1 MVELS
6 KRMQAVAAFVPKN
19 TVVCDVGCDHGFVS
33 IYLVQQKICPKVF
46 AMDVKKG
53 PLERAR
59 EHIQDYGLEDYIP
72 TRLSDGLSA
81 IKTEEA
87 EVSIDGAI
95 IAGMGGRLV
104 VKILSDSLD
113 KVRKMSYLILQPQ
126 SELAYVRKWLRQQEL
141 FVADEDM
148 VLEDG
153 KYYPILFVELEK
165 NRKCLWKIQ
174 EKNRKEPEMPDE
186 RENNPEEPIRQ
197 EAEDHFGPCLIRKRH
212 EVLKSY
218 LQFWEKHQ
226 RNILEQVKE
235 HPGRREQVLQELERI
250 RYTMKLMEN
259 LR

>member
-1 MVELS
+1 
-6 KRMQAVAAFVPKN
+6 MQAVAAFVPKN
-19 TVVCDVGCDHGFVS
+19 TVACDVGCDHGFVS

-59 EHIQDYGLEDYIP
+59 EHIQEYGLEDYIP

-81 IKTEEA
+81 IKPEEA
-87 EVSIDGAI
+87 EDSIDGAI

-113 KVRKMSYLILQPQ
+113 KVRKMSYLVLQPQ
-126 SELAYVRKWLRQQEL
+126 SELVFVRKWLRQQG
-141 FVADEDM
+141 FFITDEDM

-153 KYYPILFVELEK
+153 KYYPILFIELEK
-165 NRKCLWKIQ
+165 NRKCLGQTQ
-174 EKNRKEPEMPDE
+174 EKAEEELKMMAEREKNQKEPA
-186 RENNPEEPIRQ
+186 RQ

-235 HPGRREQVLQELERI
+235 HPERGKQVLQELERI
-250 RYTMKLMEN
+250 RYTMELMEN
-259 LR
+259 A

>member
-59 EHIQDYGLEDYIP
+59 EHILQYGLEDYIP

-81 IKTEEA
+81 IKMEEA
-87 EVSIDGAI
+87 EVFIDGAI

-104 VKILSDSLD
+104 VKILEDSLD
-113 KVRKMSYLILQPQ
+113 KVRNMSYLVLQPQ
-126 SELAYVRKWLRQQEL
+126 SELAFVRKWLRQQGFL
-141 FVADEDM
+141 ITDEDM

-153 KYYPILFVELEK
+153 KYYPVLFIELQK
-165 NRKCLWKIQ
+165 DWKCLRQMQ
-174 EKNRKEPEMPDE
+174 EKNQKELKIVAE
-186 RENNPEEPIRQ
+186 RENNQEEPVRQ
-197 EAEDHFGPCLIRKRH
+197 EAEDCYGPCLIQKKH
-212 EVLKSY
+212 PVLKSY

-226 RNILEQVKE
+226 QSILQQVSE
-235 HPGRREQVLQELERI
+235 HPERKAEILQELQRI
-250 RYTMKLMEN
+250 HYTLSRMEH
-259 LR
+259 